1 MSSVTIID
9 HGWERIQREVRAAER
24 LEVAIGIHEG
34 ARNGEGKSIA
44 QYGAE
49 NEFGTSRIP
58 SRPFMAQ
65 SFEENIS
72 KINDDFLQQTQAMV
86 GLTFRSAQDC
96 LTIIGIKQSDRIKN
110 KITSNMPPRNAPE
123 TIAGKRG
130 SSSTLIDTSA
140 MINSIHPVVRNR
152 GS

>member
-1 MSSVTIID
+1 MSSVTVID
-9 HGWERIQREVRAAER
+9 HGWNRIQQAVRFAQN

-34 ARNGEGKSIA
+34 ARNNEVKTIA
-44 QYGAE
+44 RYAAD
-49 NEFGTSRIP
+49 NEYGTSRIP

-65 SFEENIS
+65 SFDENIS
-72 KINDDFLQQTQAMV
+72 KIKEDFLQQTQAMV
-86 GLTFRSAQDC
+86 GPTFRGAVDC

-110 KITSNMPPRNAPE
+110 KISSNMPPRNAPE
-123 TIAGKRG
+123 TIAAKRG

-140 MINSIHPVVRNR
+140 MINSIHPVVRPK